1 MLKQLGTMQLMNG
14 AAAEAGRL
22 RLADGPLE
30 LSWHHCSTT
39 SDFMGDFFANLAR
52 RSDADYND
60 ARHSIGYLVNEL
72 LENAV
77 KFRAP
82 GDITVEATLENGNFE
97 IRVANFV
104 EEGNAA
110 RFQSLLEEIVSRDA
124 GELLIERIEQNA
136 ADPLSSGSGLGLLTL
151 MSDYGVRLGWRF
163 LRDSPSGPVELETYA
178 ALTLS

>member
-1 MLKQLGTMQLMNG
+1 MLQEFGTTELTNG
-14 AAAEAGRL
+14 GAAEANRV
-22 RLADGPLE
+22 RLAEGPLE

-39 SDFMGDFFANLAR
+39 SDFLGDFFASLAT
-52 RSDADYND
+52 RSQGDYNE
-60 ARHSIGYLVNEL
+60 ARHSIGYLINEL

-82 GDITVEATLENGNFE
+82 GDIVVEATLADGNFE
-97 IRVANFV
+97 VCVANLV
-104 EEGNAA
+104 PEETAR
-110 RFQSLLEEIVSRDA
+110 RFQGLLADIVSRDP

-151 MSDYGVRLGWRF
+151 MSDYGVRLGWKFR
-163 LRDSPSGPVELETYA
+163 RDSPDGPVVLETYA